1 MSLTLAAAQ
10 TIMTAALAKGR
21 EMNLNPL
28 TVAVLDAG
36 GHLQALLREDG
47 TSTLRANIAQ
57 GKAGGALALGI
68 NSRAI
73 GERAENQA
81 YFVQACNA
89 LAGGRLVPVAGGV
102 LIKDAGGTTIGAV
115 GITGDSS
122 DNDEACAIAGIQA
135 AGLVAF
141 GA

>member
-1 MSLTLAAAQ
+1 MSLTLTAAQ
-10 TIMTAALAKGR
+10 SIMTAALEKGR
-21 EMNLNPL
+21 EMNLKPL

-36 GHLQALLREDG
+36 GQLQALLREDG
-47 TSTLRANIAQ
+47 TSTLRADIAQ
-57 GKAGGALALGI
+57 GKASGALALGI

-102 LIKDAGGTTIGAV
+102 LIKDGDGQTLGAV